1 MMDRYR
7 YFIFNQRSM
16 VVLGILQI
24 ACTAISVIC
33 GLMDGAFRKESAL
46 GKTKV
51 PLWAGM
57 IMAVPGLIALF
68 SSQRKNPV
76 VVNALIVVS
85 VFSCFTTLILIVYA
99 CLTLAYGEDDDE
111 VFSHTPVHI
120 VHTKF
125 ILNQL
130 VQGANIAMLVASLVS
145 ICVVLCIA
153 YLGCRSVP
161 YCMCYD
167 NLTGMEWLHPEHEPS
182 QTIELVCTFHGDE
195 RIFNSP
201 AQFTE
206 TSVETEEAFSHPP
219 PYLRFS

>member
-33 GLMDGAFRKESAL
+33 GLMDGAFRKESSL
-46 GKTKV
+46 GKTRV

-68 SSQRKNPV
+68 SSQKKNPV
-76 VVNALIVVS
+76 LVNALIVVS

-99 CLTLAYGEDDDE
+99 CLTLAYGEDDYE

-120 VHTKF
+120 VHT
-125 ILNQL
+125 
-130 VQGANIAMLVASLVS
+130 
-145 ICVVLCIA
+145 
-153 YLGCRSVP
+153 
-161 YCMCYD
+161 
-167 NLTGMEWLHPEHEPS
+167 EWLHPEHEPS
-182 QTIELVCTFHGDE
+182 QTIELVCTFHDDE

-206 TSVETEEAFSHPP
+206 TSVETEESFSQPP